1 MPRRGV
7 GGQCQNRCQ
16 KDAIQYRQFMDL
28 LKELHNG
35 GSTICMVTHD
45 PRYAQHA
52 DREIHLFDG
61 KLVEETIAADV

>member
-1 MPRRGV
+1 MG
-7 GGQCQNRCQ
+7 
-16 KDAIQYRQFMDL
+16 L

-35 GSTICMVTHD
+35 GSTICMMTHD

-61 KLVEETIAADV
+61 KLVEQTIAVDA